1 MFAPYMGLYQEQ
13 GRHRDRL
20 PVEDG
25 RHHLAAAPFYFTF
38 EIQQALAA
46 CEHVIDDDDSFS
58 PDISRNAV
66 VPFQNALASLALVQA
81 LACIRHIHIVKSGGQ
96 FRPVGRD
103 VPVKSL
109 ETLPVLYPVAAR
121 HEHDVARVRIQR
133 QGRHASLE
141 KRNAVVLSLLEG
153 IEGSAEL
160 ALFFAEQPFV
170 PRRIVVPVERH
181 ADAVEAEGLE
191 RMPVL
196 EKIGMGE
203 AEHPAGIPVP
213 GHHGQTAVAVTFFR
227 LVRKQGGGK
236 CGIPGLPPP
245 ISGQTGQAY
254 RYARQYQE
262 QQPRFHCSLDG
273 DNGYFTFCLSK
284 DFRFSNRQEKPIAL
298 TSMDGYRSRSS
309 QNLGTNE
316 WFGLTV
322 FSR

>member
-1 MFAPYMGLYQEQ
+1 MGLYQEQ
-13 GRHRDRL
+13 RRHRDRL

-25 RHHLAAAPFYFTF
+25 RHHLAAALFYFTF

-58 PDISRNAV
+58 PDASRNAV

-81 LACIRHIHIVKSGGQ
+81 LAGIRHIHIVKSGGQ

-121 HEHDVARVRIQR
+121 HEHDMARGRIQR
-133 QGRHASLE
+133 QGRHASFE

-153 IEGSAEL
+153 IEGTAEL
-160 ALFFAEQPFV
+160 SLFFAEQLFV

-181 ADAVEAEGLE
+181 AYALEAEGFE

-196 EKIGMGE
+196 EKVGTGE

-213 GHHGQTAVAVTFFR
+213 GHHSQTAVAVTFFR
-227 LVRKQGGGK
+227 LVREQGGGK
-236 CGIPGLPPP
+236 CGIPGFLSPVTDKVN
-245 ISGQTGQAY
+245 QHD
-254 RYARQYQE
+254 RYADQYQKH
-262 QQPRFHCSLDG
+262 QPRFHCSLDG

-284 DFRFSNRQEKPIAL
+284 DFRFSNRQENPLPLHRWTDIASEVRRTL
-298 TSMDGYRSRSS
+298 E
-309 QNLGTNE
+309 QTN
-316 WFGLTV
+316 G
-322 FSR
+322 SD

>member
-1 MFAPYMGLYQEQ
+1 M
-13 GRHRDRL
+13 
-20 PVEDG
+20 
-25 RHHLAAAPFYFTF
+25 
-38 EIQQALAA
+38 
-46 CEHVIDDDDSFS
+46 
-58 PDISRNAV
+58 
-66 VPFQNALASLALVQA
+66 
-81 LACIRHIHIVKSGGQ
+81 
-96 FRPVGRD
+96 
-103 VPVKSL
+103 
-109 ETLPVLYPVAAR
+109 
-121 HEHDVARVRIQR
+121 
-133 QGRHASLE
+133 
-141 KRNAVVLSLLEG
+141 VLSLLEG

-160 ALFFAEQPFV
+160 ALFFAEQSFV

-196 EKIGMGE
+196 EKIGTGE

-245 ISGQTGQAY
+245 ISGQAGQAY

-284 DFRFSNRQEKPIAL
+284 DFRFSNRQENPLPLHRWMDIAPEARRTL
-298 TSMDGYRSRSS
+298 E
-309 QNLGTNE
+309 QTN
-316 WFGLTV
+316 G
-322 FSR
+322 SD

>member
-1 MFAPYMGLYQEQ
+1 MGLYQEQ
-13 GRHRDRL
+13 RRHRDRL
-20 PVEDG
+20 PAEDG

-58 PDISRNAV
+58 PDVSRNAV

-81 LACIRHIHIVKSGGQ
+81 LAGIRHIHIVKSGGQ

-121 HEHDVARVRIQR
+121 HEHDVARGRIQR

-160 ALFFAEQPFV
+160 SLFFAEQPFV
-170 PRRIVVPVERH
+170 PRRIVVSVERH

-196 EKIGMGE
+196 EKIS
-203 AEHPAGIPVP
+203 ALSASRAAANAASPA
-213 GHHGQTAVAVTFFR
+213 FR
-227 LVRKQGGGK
+227 RQY
-236 CGIPGLPPP
+236 P
-245 ISGQTGQAY
+245 
-254 RYARQYQE
+254 ARQDK
-262 QQPRFHCSLDG
+262 PTAMPASIRNNSLDSIWMILDG
-273 DNGYFTFCLSK
+273 AETLLKFLHLGKQIVEPDM
-284 DFRFSNRQEKPIAL
+284 FSV
-298 TSMDGYRSRSS
+298 YH
-309 QNLGTNE
+309 
-316 WFGLTV
+316 
-322 FSR
+322 